1 MARLGDLSS
10 SVGRAGGR
18 CWDRADRGLHSD
30 AHVRP
35 VACPALL
42 GSLWQDKQDS
52 VRLKTVEW
60 ERKQNFPEYIFDS
73 TLSCSYDCV
82 VKVQLH
88 G

>member
-30 AHVRP
+30 AYVRP

-42 GSLWQDKQDS
+42 G
-52 VRLKTVEW
+52 
-60 ERKQNFPEYIFDS
+60 
-73 TLSCSYDCV
+73 LSMAGQTGLS
-82 VKVQLH
+82 QA
-88 G
+88 